1 MQVSAKT
8 GENINELFN
17 EVGKLIVD
25 SYLPNRI
32 TENSGMLLSKPESS
46 PKKKNDCQ
54 CWAIISLNKSENR

>member
-8 GENINELFN
+8 GENINELFD
-17 EVGKLIVD
+17 EVGKMIVD

-32 TENSGMLLSKPESS
+32 TENSGMLLSKPEAS

-54 CWAIISLNKSENR
+54 C